1 MSALITPE
9 SYTASRAKPVVQQF
23 VSNETDDEIIERMRM
38 QFDVLE
44 EMTRAVKKGD
54 VKGLIISGS
63 PGVGKT
69 FGIERVLRK
78 HDIFTD
84 LGGVGKS
91 YDIIKGNMSALML
104 YRKLFDFRN
113 KDNVL
118 VLDDVDNLLVD
129 EVALNIL
136 KTALDTGAV
145 REISWNTDSR
155 YLKDEGVPTRF
166 EFEGSVIFI
175 TNIKFASVRSKK
187 LQDHLAALESRC
199 HYFDLNIDTVREKL
213 LRIKQIVNDG
223 MLNDMGLDEVSVDEV
238 MTFIDTNQIHMREL
252 SLRTLNKICE
262 LRKFSPRSWQS
273 IAKIT
278 LMKKH

>member
-1 MSALITPE
+1 MSLITPE
-9 SYTASRAKPVVQQF
+9 SYAAARAVPVSNF
-23 VSNETDDEIIERMRM
+23 VSHETDEEIIERMRL
-38 QFDVLE
+38 QFEVLE

-54 VKGLIISGS
+54 VLALIVSGS
-63 PGVGKT
+63 PGVGKS
-69 FGIERVLRK
+69 FGIEKVLSK
-78 HDIFTD
+78 HDMFAD
-84 LGGVGKS
+84 LGGVGKP

-104 YRKLFDFRN
+104 YRKLYDFRDKN
-113 KDNVL
+113 NVL
-118 VLDDVDNLLVD
+118 VLDDCDALLVD

-136 KTALDTGAV
+136 KTALDTGAK

-175 TNIKFASVRSKK
+175 TNIKFSTVRSKK

-199 HYFDLNIDTVREKL
+199 HYFDLSIDTTREKL

-223 MLNDMGLDEVSVDEV
+223 MLTNMGLDESAVSEV
-238 MTFIDTNQIHMREL
+238 VEFVETNQTHMREL